1 MAERHRRRFALA
13 AALVLLAVPLA
24 APAAPADDRGEALR
38 EAARAGDVA
47 GIDALL
53 AAGVPVDAPARYGQT
68 PLYYAAE
75 EGHLEAARRLVE
87 AGADVDVRDG
97 FFGASPLA
105 LALWGEHFEL
115 ARYLLAQGAE
125 DAAQALLAAVQRDDL
140 ELARA
145 ALATGLIEPLDL
157 AAARR
162 AVEEASEPLRELLT
176 AATVKPRERPSY
188 RPSGERLAA
197 YAGRYR
203 TRDGDEATVAV
214 RGGGLVLTLPGHGEI
229 AVAPVEEDRFDGA
242 GGGLS
247 IVFGG
252 RAGLVEWALVN
263 RGGELLQLGA
273 VTADEPAPLRT
284 ATASPGGAD
293 GAAAGPPR
301 PWPQFRGPRASG
313 VGDGQGAPASWDLA
327 TGEGVRWKTAI
338 PGIGL
343 SSPIVWAG
351 RIFVTTAVSGK
362 GDATF
367 RTGLYGDGTSVDD
380 LSEHSFRLY
389 ALDAATGEV
398 VWQREVHR
406 GAPTV
411 RRHLKSSLANST
423 PATDGERVVVLFGA
437 VGVLAAY
444 DFAGEGLWRRDVG
457 VLDANDPQ
465 SGSAEWGHASSP
477 ILYGD
482 LVLIQGDR
490 RKDSFLAAY
499 RLTDG
504 EEAWR
509 VPRPEPSTWATPN
522 VLPAPSGDELI
533 VNGQTIRAYDPK
545 SGRELWTLAPNSE
558 IVVATPVIGD
568 GLAYV
573 TAGYP
578 PVRPVYAVRPGH
590 RGDLTLPDG
599 EDASP
604 AIAWRHD
611 RGGTYIPTP
620 ILYRGIFYTCN
631 NNGILTAYRAATGEQ
646 LSRTR
651 LSAAGASFSAS
662 PVAADGRL
670 LVAGESGEVY
680 VLAAGP
686 EPELLG
692 IQPMNEPVMAT
703 PAIAGGLLVV
713 RTLGH
718 VYGLGKAAAAE
729 SAPGETTEPV
739 STPPS

>member
-1 MAERHRRRFALA
+1 MAAPHRRALA
-13 AALVLLAVPLA
+13 AAFVLVAAWLA
-24 APAAPADDRGEALR
+24 ARAASADDPGEALR
-38 EAARAGDVA
+38 EAARAGDLA
-47 GIDALL
+47 RIEALL
-53 AAGVPVDAPARYGQT
+53 AAGAPVDAPARYGQT
-68 PLYYAAE
+68 PLYFAAE
-75 EGHLEAARRLVE
+75 SGHLDAARRLVE
-87 AGADVDVRDG
+87 AGAEVNARDR

-105 LALWGEHFEL
+105 LAMWGDHFEL
-115 ARYLLAQGAE
+115 ARYLLAHGAE
-125 DAAQALLAAVQRDDL
+125 DAALVLAAAVEREDV

-145 ALATGLIEPLDL
+145 ALATGLVELLDL

-162 AVEEASEPLRELLT
+162 QAEGSAPELRELLA
-176 AATVKPRERPSY
+176 AATATARERPPY
-188 RPSGERLAA
+188 RPPPERLAA

-203 TRDGDEATVAV
+203 TRDGGEATIAV
-214 RGGGLVLTLPGHGEI
+214 RGAGLLLTLPDPSAETEQDEV
-229 AVAPVEEDRFDGA
+229 AVAPVAEDRFDSA
-242 GGGLS
+242 DGGTS

-252 RAGLVEWALVN
+252 RAGLVEWAQLN
-263 RGGELLQLGA
+263 RGGELLQLGL
-273 VTADEPAPLRT
+273 VTSEPTPLR
-284 ATASPGGAD
+284 
-293 GAAAGPPR
+293 AAAAPAGEAEGAVSGPPR
-301 PWPQFRGPRASG
+301 PWPQFRGPGASG
-313 VGDGQGAPASWDLA
+313 VGDGQGAPAAWDAA
-327 TGEGVRWKTAI
+327 TGEGVRWKTPI

-343 SSPIVWAG
+343 ASPIVWG
-351 RIFVTTAVSGK
+351 DRVFVATAVSAT

-389 ALDAATGEV
+389 ALDAATGRV
-398 VWQREVHR
+398 VWEREVHR

-411 RRHLKSSLANST
+411 RRHLKSSLANAT

-444 DFAGEGLWRRDVG
+444 DFAGEPVWRRDVG

-499 RLTDG
+499 RLATG
-504 EEAWR
+504 EEVWR

-522 VLPAPSGDELI
+522 VLPGPSGDELI
-533 VNGQTIRAYDPK
+533 VNGQTIRAYDPR

-558 IVVATPVIGD
+558 IVVATPVVGD
-568 GLAYV
+568 GLAFV

-590 RGDLTLPDG
+590 RGDLTLPAG
-599 EDASP
+599 ERAS
-604 AIAWRHD
+604 AAVAWSHG

-620 ILYRGIFYTCN
+620 ILYRGILYTCN
-631 NNGILTAYRAATGEQ
+631 NNGVLTAYRASTGEQ
-646 LSRTR
+646 LSHTR
-651 LSAAGASFSAS
+651 LSAAGASFAAS

-670 LVAGESGEVY
+670 YIAGETGEVY

-692 IQPMNEPVMAT
+692 IYPMGEPVMAT

-718 VYGLGKAAAAE
+718 VYGLGE
-729 SAPGETTEPV
+729 ST